1 MRPARGGRPER
12 AGGVTLVEL
21 MVALALATILVATA
35 SYIFMVARRLY
46 DRSLEEIA
54 TANELRF
61 AFERL
66 GRDLRGLQP
75 ARLAGWEPR
84 LEAVDAAD
92 GAAGGAEDVLTFV
105 TLEGARTGSLPVRVT
120 VRLGPRDADGLAP
133 LTRRVTER
141 WDVAA
146 QALTPATDP
155 LELVLPR
162 VRGLRVA
169 HAWVTDDV
177 TQPHAFLRGAA
188 AALPSASTGA
198 RFALRGQGTL
208 AAGVLDL
215 TSAPWDAARPVPRR
229 LAHTLLVTGPAGGPL
244 GAYPVLEVVS
254 PTRLVVAGAPDGP
267 VELVV
272 PLTPE
277 AFEVTIEHEG
287 RHGPRSLTMV
297 LAAHP

>member
-92 GAAGGAEDVLTFV
+92 GAEDVLTFV
-105 TLEGARTGSLPVRVT
+105 SLGTGSLPVRVT

-146 QALTPATDP
+146 QALAPATDP
-155 LELVLPR
+155 LERGLPR

-188 AALPSASTGA
+188 AGPSLPSASTGA

-229 LAHTLLVTGPAGGPL
+229 LAHPLLVTGPAGGPL

-287 RHGPRSLTMV
+287 RNGPRSLTMV